1 MILILLGDLFWLAV
15 FTLSVYTVFRIL
27 KHSSLSDAVD
37 SMKKKRRVRI
47 AFYVIC
53 IYFLIGF
60 VDQLKI
66 PGTGTTTEFSPIDF
80 FFQTYIEKE
89 RTYSAP
95 WAKRVTG
102 ISEENL
108 HEEIN
113 LVKGL
118 HLLGTDV
125 NGYDVFY
132 TIFKGAGTALILSFG
147 TSIIAFP
154 LGVAL
159 GILAGFFGGWVD
171 DLIQWLYTTVASIP
185 WLLFVIAFLMVFGR
199 ELYWI
204 CLAFG
209 LTSWVGIA
217 RLVRGETLKIKQLDY
232 ILAAK
237 ATGIPVL
244 RILYK
249 HLLPNVT
256 YLIIINFTLFSSNV
270 ILAESV
276 LTFIGIGV
284 QPGTASWGVML
295 VEAQQELTRSPA
307 IWWIFAGGSFV
318 GILPL
323 VLSLNLFGDALRD
336 ALDPRLRGQN

>member
-1 MILILLGDLFWLAV
+1 
-15 FTLSVYTVFRIL
+15 
-27 KHSSLSDAVD
+27 
-37 SMKKKRRVRI
+37 
-47 AFYVIC
+47 
-53 IYFLIGF
+53 
-60 VDQLKI
+60 
-66 PGTGTTTEFSPIDF
+66 
-80 FFQTYIEKE
+80 
-89 RTYSAP
+89 
-95 WAKRVTG
+95 
-102 ISEENL
+102 
-108 HEEIN
+108 
-113 LVKGL
+113 
-118 HLLGTDV
+118 V

-147 TSIIAFP
+147 TSVIAFP
-154 LGVAL
+154 LGIIL
-159 GILAGFFGGWVD
+159 GMLAGFFGGWID

-199 ELYWI
+199 EIYWI

-217 RLVRGETLKIKQLDY
+217 RLIRGETMKIKQLDY

-237 ATGIPVL
+237 ATGIPTL

-249 HLLPNVT
+249 HLLPNVV
-256 YLIIINFTLFSSNV
+256 YLIIIDFTLFSSSV

-295 VEAQQELTRSPA
+295 VEAQQELMRSPA
-307 IWWIFAGGSFV
+307 IWWIFFGGSFV

-323 VLSLNLFGDALRD
+323 VLSLNIFGDALRD
-336 ALDPRLRGQN
+336 ALDPRLRGQG